1 MNKPLLI
8 QFNQWKIGTRLGVGF
23 SIVLFLFILVSIFN
37 WNSLNDN
44 QRAFV
49 LYSQVSATSTSILE
63 VDHQI
68 NELRSAILAYSQTGH
83 KAGVSRI
90 NGLYAK
96 LQKNLASI
104 RPYFT
109 DADHQ
114 SILVKMNAVLSTY
127 NEIIDTLFADRK
139 RYDQYI
145 TVTLPQAANDVRTTL
160 ENLSKFVEHKNYPAM
175 QSSIMQITEN
185 FLSALVD
192 ANSFFAVRDYALQ
205 QRAKT
210 SLAEAVKIWSELQNQ
225 KNAEEL
231 QVLLKDLG
239 MAITMYTT
247 DFNQA
252 IQVTRGYLF
261 LVNVVIPGEA
271 AEFENLSLNF
281 KDFTLKH
288 LKTVATSTEKNV
300 RDSQQK
306 TSIMAAIGIV
316 FGVILAFFISKSI
329 VTPLQ
334 TISAT
339 FRQLIKRER
348 VDNIPGLDRKDE
360 IGQLAKAADV
370 FREISEK
377 RFQSIFDESPIGIA
391 LIDSLTGHI
400 HEVNPKFAEIAG
412 RTLEE
417 IKTIDLMS
425 ITHPDDVQKTLDNM
439 ALLNAGKITGFN
451 MKKRYVHRNGSH
463 VWIDMTI
470 APIRVEDKA
479 HPLYLCMIEDITER
493 KMAEE
498 ERDKLVAE
506 LQKALS
512 EVKTLQGFLP
522 ICSHCKNIRDDKGY
536 WSKIESYIQKHSDT
550 EFSHGICP
558 ECAEKYYPEMNL
570 YDDEKTQQ

>member
-8 QFNQWKIGTRLGVGF
+8 QFNQWKIGTRLSVGF
-23 SIVLFLFILVSIFN
+23 SMVLFLFILVSIFN
-37 WNSLNDN
+37 WNRLNDT
-44 QRAFV
+44 QSAFV
-49 LYSQVSATSTSILE
+49 LYSQVSATATSILE

-68 NELRSAILAYSQTGH
+68 TELQSAILVYSQTGH
-83 KAGVSRI
+83 KAREARI
-90 NGLYAK
+90 NDRYAK

-109 DADHQ
+109 DPDHQ
-114 SILVKMNAVLSTY
+114 SLLVKMDAVLSTY

-139 RYDQYI
+139 LYDQY
-145 TVTLPQAANDVRTTL
+145 TKETLPQAANDVRTTL

-192 ANSFFAVRDYALQ
+192 ANSFFAVRNYALQ
-205 QRAKT
+205 RRAKT

-239 MAITMYTT
+239 MAMTIYTT
-247 DFNQA
+247 GFNQA
-252 IQVTRGYLF
+252 LQVTRGYLF

-281 KDFTLKH
+281 TDFTLKH
-288 LKTVATSTEKNV
+288 LKKVATNTEKNV

-348 VDNIPGLDRKDE
+348 VDKIPGLD
-360 IGQLAKAADV
+360 
-370 FREISEK
+370 
-377 RFQSIFDESPIGIA
+377 
-391 LIDSLTGHI
+391 
-400 HEVNPKFAEIAG
+400 
-412 RTLEE
+412 
-417 IKTIDLMS
+417 
-425 ITHPDDVQKTLDNM
+425 
-439 ALLNAGKITGFN
+439 
-451 MKKRYVHRNGSH
+451 
-463 VWIDMTI
+463 
-470 APIRVEDKA
+470 
-479 HPLYLCMIEDITER
+479 
-493 KMAEE
+493 
-498 ERDKLVAE
+498 
-506 LQKALS
+506 
-512 EVKTLQGFLP
+512 
-522 ICSHCKNIRDDKGY
+522 
-536 WSKIESYIQKHSDT
+536 
-550 EFSHGICP
+550 
-558 ECAEKYYPEMNL
+558 
-570 YDDEKTQQ
+570 